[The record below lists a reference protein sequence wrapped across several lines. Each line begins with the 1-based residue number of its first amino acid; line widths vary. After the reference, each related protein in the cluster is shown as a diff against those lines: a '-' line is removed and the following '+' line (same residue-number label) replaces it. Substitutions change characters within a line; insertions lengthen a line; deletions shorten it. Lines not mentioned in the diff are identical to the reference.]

1 MPETVPAL
9 PAPNACGAS
18 VHLARAHLIRAFLA
32 RAGLGLAGTVLTAA
46 IFAAST
52 FAAAILIAAALI
64 WPGPAS
70 GQEPSAPPSS
80 AVAPAEEVDLELVL
94 LADASGSIDMTEA
107 AMQRQGYADAMVHP
121 EVLWAVANGGAL
133 GRIAVTFVE
142 WAGASSQDV
151 VVDWMVVDG
160 EAAARDFGAR
170 LMAAPRRA
178 YGSNAL
184 GSALLEGLR
193 LIETNRYEGWRKV
206 IDLSGDSAWNPQG
219 PPLALARD
227 AVLGAGIVVNGLAIL
242 CDDCSGRPRFGNLEQ
257 IFRDELI
264 GGPGAFV
271 VTADGRDAFAAAV
284 RRKLILEIS
293 SVEPDGAGAG

>member
-1 MPETVPAL
+1 MPDTLRAAQDPA
-9 PAPNACGAS
+9 AP
-18 VHLARAHLIRAFLA
+18 R
-32 RAGLGLAGTVLTAA
+32 
-46 IFAAST
+46 
-52 FAAAILIAAALI
+52 AAILAVVLLAALVAALI
-64 WPGPAS
+64 WNGPAA
-70 GQEPSAPPSS
+70 GQEP
-80 AVAPAEEVDLELVL
+80 VADEVDLELVL

-107 AMQRQGYADAMVHP
+107 ALQRQGYADAMVHP
-121 EVLWAVANGGAL
+121 EVLWAIANGGAL

-284 RRKLILEIS
+284 RRKLILEIAAA
-293 SVEPDGAGAG
+293 EPSDKEPG